1 MFLFNQRAYAAVN
14 KTVSKGVKFS
24 EVLPPIVPLIPEIDL
39 IKVIR
44 QIYTNIESD
53 KFFLNTRSK
62 ELPDQ

>member
-53 KFFLNTRSK
+53 KF
-62 ELPDQ
+62 